1 MQWFHAVRNKNKK
14 YTFYKMLK
22 IKTKKLSEN
31 AMMPQ
36 QMNVGDAGFDLVATS
51 RCIDKKHNAVVYGTG
66 LSFELPDGYAMF
78 IFPRSSSY
86 KHHALMANCVGVVD
100 SGYRGEVHVMFRGLD
115 CDYEVGDRIAQAVIM
130 PIPSV
135 EYVEAEE
142 LSDSE
147 RGANGI
153 GSTGVR

>member
-1 MQWFHAVRNKNKK
+1 
-14 YTFYKMLK
+14 MLI
-22 IKTKKLSEN
+22 IKTKKLREN
-31 AMMPQ
+31 AVMPQ
-36 QMNVGDAGFDLVATS
+36 RMNVGDAGFDLVATS
-51 RCIDKKHNAVVYGTG
+51 MRKDYEHGVVVFGTG
-66 LSFELPDGYAMF
+66 LAFELSEGYAMF
-78 IFPRSSSY
+78 VYPRSSSY

-115 CDYEVGDRIAQAVIM
+115 CEYEVGDRIAQAVIM

-153 GSTGVR
+153 GSTGVKS

>member
-1 MQWFHAVRNKNKK
+1 
-14 YTFYKMLK
+14 MLK

-31 AMMPQ
+31 AVMPQ
-36 QMNVGDAGFDLVATS
+36 RMNFGDAGFDLVATS
-51 RCIDKKHNAVVYGTG
+51 MRKDYEHGVVVFGTG
-66 LSFELPDGYAMF
+66 LALELPEGYAMF
-78 IFPRSSSY
+78 VYPRSSSY

-115 CDYEVGDRIAQAVIM
+115 CDYKVGDRIAQAVIM

-135 EYVEAEE
+135 EYVKAEE

-153 GSTGVR
+153 GSTGD

>member
-1 MQWFHAVRNKNKK
+1 MTEYTHYSKK
-14 YTFYKMLK
+14 RDRTSRFFCLF
-22 IKTKKLSEN
+22 KTLHI
-31 AMMPQ
+31 PPY
-36 QMNVGDAGFDLVATS
+36 LVAGRIFVLEEKRMTCLYNQVWRQRLAQVSIS
-51 RCIDKKHNAVVYGTG
+51 RIKRYILVVIRHTR
-66 LSFELPDGYAMF
+66 LKLQPFRRF
-78 IFPRSSSY
+78 

>member
-1 MQWFHAVRNKNKK
+1 
-14 YTFYKMLK
+14 MLI

-31 AMMPQ
+31 AVLPQ
-36 QMNVGDAGFDLVATS
+36 QMNVGDAGFDLMATS
-51 RCIDKKHNAVVYGTG
+51 RRLDYEHGVVVYGTG
-66 LSFELPDGYAMF
+66 VAFEIPEGYAMF
-78 IFPRSSSY
+78 VYPRSSSY

-100 SGYRGEVHVMFRGLD
+100 CGYRGEVHVMFRGLD

-130 PIPSV
+130 PIASV

-153 GSTGVR
+153 GSTGLK

>member
-1 MQWFHAVRNKNKK
+1 
-14 YTFYKMLK
+14 MLI

-31 AMMPQ
+31 AVMPQ
-36 QMNVGDAGFDLVATS
+36 RMNVGDAGFDLVATS
-51 RCIDKKHNAVVYGTG
+51 MRKDYEHGVVVFGTG
-66 LSFELPDGYAMF
+66 LAFELPEGYAMF
-78 IFPRSSSY
+78 VYPRSSSY
-86 KHHALMANCVGVVD
+86 KHYALMANCVGVVD
-100 SGYRGEVHVMFRGLD
+100 CGYRGEVHVMFRSLD

-153 GSTGVR
+153 GSTGLK

>member
-1 MQWFHAVRNKNKK
+1 
-14 YTFYKMLK
+14 MLI
-22 IKTKKLSEN
+22 IKTKKLREN
-31 AMMPQ
+31 AVMPQ
-36 QMNVGDAGFDLVATS
+36 RMNVGDAGFDLVATS
-51 RCIDKKHNAVVYGTG
+51 MRKDHEHGVVVFGTG
-66 LSFELPDGYAMF
+66 LAFAMF
-78 IFPRSSSY
+78 VYPRSSSY

>member
-1 MQWFHAVRNKNKK
+1 
-14 YTFYKMLK
+14 
-22 IKTKKLSEN
+22 
-31 AMMPQ
+31 
-36 QMNVGDAGFDLVATS
+36 
-51 RCIDKKHNAVVYGTG
+51 
-66 LSFELPDGYAMF
+66 
-78 IFPRSSSY
+78 
-86 KHHALMANCVGVVD
+86 
-100 SGYRGEVHVMFRGLD
+100 MFRGLD

-135 EYVEAEE
+135 EYVKAEE

>member
-1 MQWFHAVRNKNKK
+1 
-14 YTFYKMLK
+14 MLI
-22 IKTKKLSEN
+22 IKTKKLSKN
-31 AMMPQ
+31 AVMPQ
-36 QMNVGDAGFDLVATS
+36 RMNSGDAGFDLVATS
-51 RCIDKKHNAVVYGTG
+51 MRKDYEHGVVVFGTC
-66 LSFELPDGYAMF
+66 LAFEIPEGYAMF
-78 IFPRSSSY
+78 VYPRSSSY
-86 KHHALMANCVGVVD
+86 KHYALMANCVGVVD
-100 SGYRGEVHVMFRGLD
+100 SGYRGEVHVVFRGLD

-153 GSTGVR
+153 GSTGVKS

>member
-1 MQWFHAVRNKNKK
+1 
-14 YTFYKMLK
+14 MLI
-22 IKTKKLSEN
+22 IKTKKLREN
-31 AMMPQ
+31 AVMPQ
-36 QMNVGDAGFDLVATS
+36 RMNVGDAGFDLVATS
-51 RCIDKKHNAVVYGTG
+51 MRKDYEHGVVVFGTG
-66 LSFELPDGYAMF
+66 LAFELSEGYAMF
-78 IFPRSSSY
+78 VYPRSSSY

-135 EYVEAEE
+135 EYVEVEE

-153 GSTGVR
+153 GSTGLK

>member
-1 MQWFHAVRNKNKK
+1 
-14 YTFYKMLK
+14 MLI
-22 IKTKKLSEN
+22 IKTKKLNEN
-31 AMMPQ
+31 AVMPQ
-36 QMNVGDAGFDLVATS
+36 RMNVGDAGFDLVATS
-51 RCIDKKHNAVVYGTG
+51 MRKDHEHGVVVFGTG
-66 LSFELPDGYAMF
+66 LAFELPEGYAMF

-86 KHHALMANCVGVVD
+86 KHYALMANCVGVVD
-100 SGYRGEVHVMFRGLD
+100 SGYRGEVHVMFRYFD

-130 PIPSV
+130 PIPCV

-153 GSTGVR
+153 GSTGLK

>member
-1 MQWFHAVRNKNKK
+1 
-14 YTFYKMLK
+14 MLK

-100 SGYRGEVHVMFRGLD
+100 CGYRGEVHVMFRGLD

-153 GSTGVR
+153 GSTGVKS

>member
-1 MQWFHAVRNKNKK
+1 
-14 YTFYKMLK
+14 MLI
-22 IKTKKLSEN
+22 IKTKKLREN
-31 AMMPQ
+31 AVMPQ
-36 QMNVGDAGFDLVATS
+36 RMNVGDAGFDMVATS
-51 RCIDKKHNAVVYGTG
+51 MRKDHEHGVVVFGTW
-66 LSFELPDGYAMF
+66 LAFELPEGYAMF
-78 IFPRSSSY
+78 VYPRSSSY

-115 CDYEVGDRIAQAVIM
+115 CEYEVGDRIAQAVIM

-153 GSTGVR
+153 GSTGVGTFKLRS

>member
-1 MQWFHAVRNKNKK
+1 
-14 YTFYKMLK
+14 MLK

-31 AMMPQ
+31 AVLPQ
-36 QMNVGDAGFDLVATS
+36 RMNVGDAGFDLVATS
-51 RCIDKKHNAVVYGTG
+51 MRLDYENGVVVYGTG
-66 LSFELPDGYAMF
+66 LAFEIPDGYAMF

-86 KHHALMANCVGVVD
+86 KHYALMANCVGVVD
-100 SGYRGEVHVMFRGLD
+100 SGYRGEVHVMFRGLY
-115 CDYEVGDRIAQAVIM
+115 CDYEVGDRIAQAVIT

-153 GSTGVR
+153 GSTGLK

>member
-1 MQWFHAVRNKNKK
+1 
-14 YTFYKMLK
+14 MLK
-22 IKTKKLSEN
+22 IKTKKLCEN
-31 AMMPQ
+31 AVMPQ
-36 QMNVGDAGFDLVATS
+36 RMNVGDAGFDLVATS
-51 RCIDKKHNAVVYGTG
+51 MRKDYEHGVVVFSTG
-66 LSFELPDGYAMF
+66 LAFELPEGYAMF
-78 IFPRSSSY
+78 VYPRSSSY

-153 GSTGVR
+153 GSTGVKS

>member
-1 MQWFHAVRNKNKK
+1 M
-14 YTFYKMLK
+14 
-22 IKTKKLSEN
+22 
-31 AMMPQ
+31 
-36 QMNVGDAGFDLVATS
+36 DAGFDLVATS
-51 RCIDKKHNAVVYGTG
+51 MRKDYEHGVVVFGTG
-66 LSFELPDGYAMF
+66 LAFELPEGYAMF
-78 IFPRSSSY
+78 VYPRSSSY
-86 KHHALMANCVGVVD
+86 KHYALMANCVGVV
-100 SGYRGEVHVMFRGLD
+100 D

-153 GSTGVR
+153 GSTGLK

>member
-1 MQWFHAVRNKNKK
+1 
-14 YTFYKMLK
+14 MLI
-22 IKTKKLSEN
+22 IKTKKLCKN
-31 AMMPQ
+31 AVMPQ
-36 QMNVGDAGFDLVATS
+36 RMNVGDAGFDLVATS
-51 RCIDKKHNAVVYGTG
+51 MRKDYEHGVVAFGTG
-66 LSFELPDGYAMF
+66 LAFELPEGYAMF
-78 IFPRSSSY
+78 VYPRSSSY
-86 KHHALMANCVGVVD
+86 KHYALMANCVGVVD
-100 SGYRGEVHVMFRGLD
+100 CGYRGEVHVMFRGLD

-153 GSTGVR
+153 GSTGLK

>member
-1 MQWFHAVRNKNKK
+1 
-14 YTFYKMLK
+14 MLI
-22 IKTKKLSEN
+22 IKTKKLREN
-31 AMMPQ
+31 AVMPQ
-36 QMNVGDAGFDLVATS
+36 RMNVGDAGFDLVATS
-51 RCIDKKHNAVVYGTG
+51 MRKDYEYGVVVFGTG
-66 LSFELPDGYAMF
+66 LAFELSEGYAMF
-78 IFPRSSSY
+78 VYPRSSSY

-115 CDYEVGDRIAQAVIM
+115 CEYEVGDRIAQAVIM

-153 GSTGVR
+153 GSTGVKS

>member
-1 MQWFHAVRNKNKK
+1 MG
-14 YTFYKMLK
+14 K
-22 IKTKKLSEN
+22 IKS
-31 AMMPQ
+31 
-36 QMNVGDAGFDLVATS
+36 
-51 RCIDKKHNAVVYGTG
+51 C
-66 LSFELPDGYAMF
+66 DGQGCKE
-78 IFPRSSSY
+78 R
-86 KHHALMANCVGVVD
+86 K
-100 SGYRGEVHVMFRGLD
+100 
-115 CDYEVGDRIAQAVIM
+115 AVIM

>member
-1 MQWFHAVRNKNKK
+1 
-14 YTFYKMLK
+14 MLI
-22 IKTKKLSEN
+22 IKTKKLREN
-31 AMMPQ
+31 AVMPQ
-36 QMNVGDAGFDLVATS
+36 RMNVGDAGFDLVATS
-51 RCIDKKHNAVVYGTG
+51 MRKDYEHGVVVFGTG
-66 LSFELPDGYAMF
+66 LAFELSEGYAMF
-78 IFPRSSSY
+78 VYPRSSSY

-100 SGYRGEVHVMFRGLD
+100 SGYRGEVHVMFRDLD
-115 CDYEVGDRIAQAVIM
+115 CEYEVGDRIAQAVIM

-153 GSTGVR
+153 GSTGVKS

>member
-1 MQWFHAVRNKNKK
+1 
-14 YTFYKMLK
+14 MLI
-22 IKTKKLSEN
+22 IKTKKLREN
-31 AMMPQ
+31 AVMPQ
-36 QMNVGDAGFDLVATS
+36 RMNVGDAGFDLVATS
-51 RCIDKKHNAVVYGTG
+51 MRKDHEHGVVVFGTG
-66 LSFELPDGYAMF
+66 LAFELPEGYAMF
-78 IFPRSSSY
+78 VYPRSSSY

-100 SGYRGEVHVMFRGLD
+100 SGYRDEVHVMFRGLD

-153 GSTGVR
+153 GSTGVKS

>member
-1 MQWFHAVRNKNKK
+1 MRDIAVIRQR
-14 YTFYKMLK
+14 
-22 IKTKKLSEN
+22 I
-31 AMMPQ
+31 
-36 QMNVGDAGFDLVATS
+36 NVGDSCFDLVATS
-51 RCIDKKHNAVVYGTG
+51 ILKDHEHGVVVFGTG
-66 LSFELPDGYAMF
+66 LAFELPEGYAMF
-78 IFPRSSSY
+78 VYPRSSSY

-147 RGANGI
+147 RGVDGI
-153 GSTGVR
+153 GSTGVGTFKLRS